1 MKVCICCMHR
11 LGPDDVLETES
22 RNMEAART
30 SIGLE
35 GVRFRYYSCG
45 RCGHDHVFL
54 EVAPLPSETPPDRE
68 QRTAALARAAREV
81 RVVRT
86 TVLVVEQGV

>member
-1 MKVCICCMHR
+1 MRVCICCMHR
-11 LGPDDVLETES
+11 LGPEDRLERES
-22 RNMEAART
+22 HDMEAART
-30 SIGLE
+30 SAGLE
-35 GVRFRYYSCG
+35 GVCFQYYTCG

-54 EVAPLPSETPPDRE
+54 EIAPLPGETGLELR
-68 QRTAALARAAREV
+68 QRKTALTQAAEEV